1 MMKYL
6 KISIALAFTGIVLL
20 FLYIEFGGR
29 FIIGNYDKRIIIH
42 EIRTS
47 EKLPANFTNFYN
59 TLYPNALHG
68 NSWHLLLQSVIN
80 KNNQRKECPCNITA
94 FQLTPVLAINNKKSI
109 DQFVVARYLEHN
121 YTQEE
126 CLAFNFSHFDF
137 LENRKGISKL
147 SQSLF
152 KKDIKELQSIE
163 IAEIVSLYE
172 NPVKNNRYR
181 NPERAKTR
189 AEYLNQV
196 YINNLKN
203 NK

>member
-6 KISIALAFTGIVLL
+6 KISIALAFTALVLL
-20 FLYIEFGGR
+20 FLYVELGGGL
-29 FIIGNYDKRIIIH
+29 IIGNSDKRMITH

-47 EKLPANFTNFYN
+47 EKLPENFTNFYN
-59 TLYPNALHG
+59 TLYPNALHE
-68 NSWHLLLQSVIN
+68 NSWHTVLQLMTGQNARIN
-80 KNNQRKECPCNITA
+80 ECPCKATA

-109 DQFVVARYLEHN
+109 DRFVVARYPEHH
-121 YTQEE
+121 YSQEE

-137 LENRKGISKL
+137 LEYRKGISKL
-147 SQSLF
+147 SESLF
-152 KKDIKELQSIE
+152 KKDIKDLQSIE
-163 IAEIVSLYE
+163 MAEIVSLYE

-196 YINNLKN
+196 YNNNLKN

>member
-1 MMKYL
+1 MKKYL
-6 KISIALAFTGIVLL
+6 KISIALTFATLVLL
-20 FLYIEFGGR
+20 FLYVEFGGR
-29 FIIGNYDKRIIIH
+29 FIIGNSDKRMITH
-42 EIRTS
+42 EIRSS
-47 EKLPANFTNFYN
+47 EKLPENFTNFYN
-59 TLYPNALHG
+59 TLYPNALHE

-94 FQLTPVLAINNKKSI
+94 FQLAPILAINNKKSI

-126 CLAFNFSHFDF
+126 CLAFNLSHFDF

-152 KKDIKELQSIE
+152 RKVIKDLQSIE
-163 IAEIVSLYE
+163 MAEIVSLYE

-181 NPERAKTR
+181 NPESAKIR
-189 AEYLNQV
+189 AEYLNQI
-196 YINNLKN
+196 YINNSK
-203 NK
+203 K

>member
-1 MMKYL
+1 MKYL

>member
-1 MMKYL
+1 MKYIRL
-6 KISIALAFTGIVLL
+6 TLILAFTAIVLL
-20 FLYIEFGGR
+20 FLYVEFGGR
-29 FIIGNYDKRIIIH
+29 FIIGNTDKRMITY

-47 EKLPANFTNFYN
+47 EKLPENFTNFYN
-59 TLYPNALHG
+59 TLYPNALHE

-94 FQLTPVLAINNKKSI
+94 FQLTPVLAISNKKNI

-126 CLAFNFSHFDF
+126 CLAFNLSHFDF

-181 NPERAKTR
+181 SPERAKTR

>member
-6 KISIALAFTGIVLL
+6 KISIALAFAALVFL
-20 FLYIEFGGR
+20 FLYVEFGGR
-29 FIIGNYDKRIIIH
+29 FIIGNSDKRMITH
-42 EIRTS
+42 EIRSS
-47 EKLPANFTNFYN
+47 EKLPENFTNFYN
-59 TLYPNALHG
+59 TLYPNVLHE
-68 NSWHLLLQSVIN
+68 NSWHLLLQSIIN
-80 KNNQRKECPCNITA
+80 KNNQRKECPCNIAA
-94 FQLTPVLAINNKKSI
+94 FQLTPILAINNKKSI
-109 DQFVVARYLEHN
+109 DQFVVARYLEHH
-121 YTQEE
+121 YSQEE
-126 CLAFNFSHFDF
+126 CLSFNFSHFDF

-152 KKDIKELQSIE
+152 KKDIKDLQPIE

-189 AEYLNQV
+189 AEFLNQV
-196 YINNLKN
+196 YNNNLKN

>member
-6 KISIALAFTGIVLL
+6 KISIALAFAALVLL
-20 FLYIEFGGR
+20 FLYVESGGR
-29 FIIGNYDKRIIIH
+29 FIIGNSDKRMITQ
-42 EIRTS
+42 EIKS
-47 EKLPANFTNFYN
+47 SKKLPENFTNFYN
-59 TLYPNALHG
+59 TLYPNALHE

-94 FQLTPVLAINNKKSI
+94 FQLAPILAINNKKSI
-109 DQFVVARYLEHN
+109 DQFVVARYLEHH

-126 CLAFNFSHFDF
+126 CLAFNLSHFDF

-152 KKDIKELQSIE
+152 RKDIKDLQSIE
-163 IAEIVSLYE
+163 MAEIVSLYE

-181 NPERAKTR
+181 NPESAKIR
-189 AEYLNQV
+189 AEYLNQI
-196 YINNLKN
+196 YINNSK
-203 NK
+203 K

>member
-1 MMKYL
+1 MIKYL
-6 KISIALAFTGIVLL
+6 KISIALAFAALVLL
-20 FLYIEFGGR
+20 FLYVEFGGK
-29 FIIGNYDKRIIIH
+29 FIIGNSDKRMIHH
-42 EIRTS
+42 EIRS
-47 EKLPANFTNFYN
+47 REKLPENFTNFYN
-59 TLYPNALHG
+59 TLYPNALHE

-94 FQLTPVLAINNKKSI
+94 FQLTPILAIKGKKSI
-109 DQFVVARYLEHN
+109 DQFVVARYLEHH
-121 YTQEE
+121 YRQEE
-126 CLAFNFSHFDF
+126 CLSFNFSHFDF

-152 KKDIKELQSIE
+152 RKDIKDLQPIE

-189 AEYLNQV
+189 AKFLNQV

>member
-1 MMKYL
+1 MMKYF
-6 KISIALAFTGIVLL
+6 KISTALAFTALVLL
-20 FLYIEFGGR
+20 FLYVEFAGR
-29 FIIGNYDKRIIIH
+29 FIIGNSDKRMITH
-42 EIRTS
+42 EIKTS
-47 EKLPANFTNFYN
+47 EKLPENFTNFYN
-59 TLYPNALHG
+59 TLYPNALHE
-68 NSWHLLLQSVIN
+68 NSWHTVLQLLIGQNARI
-80 KNNQRKECPCNITA
+80 KECPCKAAA

-109 DQFVVARYLEHN
+109 DHFVVARYLERH
-121 YTQEE
+121 YSQEE
-126 CLAFNFSHFDF
+126 CLSFNFSHFDF

-163 IAEIVSLYE
+163 MAEIVSLYE

-203 NK
+203 DK